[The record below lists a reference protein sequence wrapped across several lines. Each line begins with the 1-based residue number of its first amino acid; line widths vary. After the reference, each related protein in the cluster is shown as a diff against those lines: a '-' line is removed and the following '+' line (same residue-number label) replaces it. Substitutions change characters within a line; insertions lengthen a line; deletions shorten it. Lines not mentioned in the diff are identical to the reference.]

1 MTPNC
6 KAIRKMDLMT
16 ACQLYFGQYFI
27 LKIVKVKYYVYRVSL
42 KIFKGLDLAEPDKN
56 TTKFEFCFFF
66 QCNNEVFLSFS
77 ILVVRFLLI
86 KPKKLETNEVFV

>member
-16 ACQLYFGQYFI
+16 ACQLYFGHYFI

-56 TTKFEFCFFF
+56 TTKFDFCFFF
-66 QCNNEVFLSFS
+66 FS
-77 ILVVRFLLI
+77 VTMKFF
-86 KPKKLETNEVFV
+86 KLFYTRSSYFVNKTQKTRNK